1 MNRCWALFL
10 SLCCYLRL
18 VSAEVSCDGGGG
30 AGSLHSSPPPRPHPR
45 PPSPLPAVNFG
56 PLQPKCLAPGA
67 R

>member
-30 AGSLHSSPPPRPHPR
+30 WFASSITPTLTPWPPP
-45 PPSPLPAVNFG
+45 PLPAGNFG
-56 PLQPKCLAPGA
+56 PSQPTGLAPGA

>member
-18 VSAEVSCDGGGG
+18 VSAEVSCDGGWGG
-30 AGSLHSSPPPRPHPR
+30 LASFITPAPIPRSPPP
-45 PPSPLPAVNFG
+45 LAAVNFG
-56 PLQPKCLAPGA
+56 PVQPRGLTPGA

>member
-18 VSAEVSCDGGGG
+18 VSAEVSCDGGWGCF
-30 AGSLHSSPPPRPHPR
+30 ASFVTPIPASRSPPPFA
-45 PPSPLPAVNFG
+45 AVNFG
-56 PLQPKCLAPGA
+56 PVGLAAGV